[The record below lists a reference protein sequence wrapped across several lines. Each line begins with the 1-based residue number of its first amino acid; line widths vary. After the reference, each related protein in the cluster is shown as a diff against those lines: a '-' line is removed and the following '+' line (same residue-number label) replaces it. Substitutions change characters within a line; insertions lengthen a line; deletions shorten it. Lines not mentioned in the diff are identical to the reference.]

1 MDQGG
6 ILQRMRTAGLLLALF
21 ALVFKAMLPPGYM
34 LSTDANQ
41 SIVMTLCGGGEAVL
55 DLAGSSD
62 QKPDHGSAGVECPFA
77 IMSAPA
83 LAAPELAPT
92 APVLAH
98 AIPADTPVHA
108 FAAFKTPA
116 GPPLPAR
123 GPPLYA

>member
-1 MDQGG
+1 MDRGG

-34 LSTDANQ
+34 LSADANQ

-55 DLAGSSD
+55 DLGGSSD
-62 QKPDHGSAGVECPFA
+62 QKPDHSSAGVECPFA

-98 AIPADTPVHA
+98 AIPADTPVRA
-108 FAAFKTPA
+108 LAAFNTPA